1 MKKANG
7 AYIVVDLETVVPEEK
22 REQYGLKELQLS
34 DSLYVHAVGQIG
46 KLVPD
51 TPETTYKSLPY
62 RGTLVRFN
70 DKYWSFDYASP
81 LGTGVAAIIATSF
94 GF

>member
-1 MKKANG
+1 MENSNG

-22 REQYGLKELQLS
+22 REQYGLKELHLS

-51 TPETTYKSLPY
+51 TSETSYKNLLY
-62 RGTLVRFN
+62 RGTLVRFS
-70 DKYWSFDYASP
+70 DKYWSFDYDSP
-81 LGTGVAAIIATSF
+81 LGTGVAAIIASSF